1 MTTTTNGDKKT
12 FVYVGLAG
20 ETAPG
25 RPMMSGLYR
34 MGVGEN
40 QWQLLSNGL
49 PESPAIRAITVHPQ
63 RPDTVIIGTQFGPYR
78 TDDHG
83 EHWEKLNVPDHGLP
97 VWSILFHPR
106 TSDVVYAGYE
116 GAEIYRSDD
125 GGERWEQL
133 PVSVR
138 FPEVTIGPGANLAK
152 RILMMSI
159 SSSDPDEVYGA
170 IEVGGIIRSLDGGE
184 NWENLSHGQYI
195 NDDPVDMHGVLAS
208 SFRPGN
214 IFAIARAGLFR
225 SEDHGEHWIRGGIE
239 ALNEKGQTYCR
250 SIREVPGDPKTI
262 WVSGGP
268 NFRSDSGALF
278 RSQDGGTNWERIDMG
293 VQPRSTL
300 FGLAFDE
307 RKPSTMFCASMD
319 GEVFGSL
326 DSGQTW
332 AAHPLPEEASQIY
345 ALACG

>member
-1 MTTTTNGDKKT
+1 MTTADSGSQR
-12 FVYVGLAG
+12 FYVYAGLAG

-25 RPMMSGLYR
+25 RPVQSGLYR
-34 MGVGEN
+34 LADGDS
-40 QWQLLSNGL
+40 QWQIMNNGL
-49 PESPAIRAITVHPQ
+49 PEAPAIRAIAVHPL
-63 RPDTVIIGTQFGPYR
+63 RPEIVFTGTQDGPYR
-78 TDDHG
+78 SEDHG

-97 VWSILFHPR
+97 VWSIVFHPR
-106 TSDVVYAGYE
+106 NHNIVFAGYE
-116 GAEIYRSDD
+116 ASEIYRSDD
-125 GGERWEQL
+125 GGDHWEQL

-152 RILMMSI
+152 RILMMSV
-159 SSSDPDEVYGA
+159 STSDPDEIYGA
-170 IEVGGIIRSLDGGE
+170 IEVGGIIRSQDGGE
-184 NWENLSHGQYI
+184 HWENLSHGQYI

-214 IFAIARAGLFR
+214 IFSIARAGLFR
-225 SEDHGEHWIRGGIE
+225 SEDHGDHWIRGGIE
-239 ALNEKGQTYCR
+239 PLNEKGQTYCR

-278 RSQDGGTNWERIDMG
+278 RSQDGGANWERINMG
-293 VQPRSTL
+293 VEPRSTL

-307 RKPSTMFCASMD
+307 RRPSRMFCASMD
-319 GEVFGSL
+319 GEVFGST
-326 DSGQTW
+326 DSGETW
-332 AAHPLPEEASQIY
+332 RSHPLPPEASQIY

>member
-12 FVYVGLAG
+12 FVYAGLAG
-20 ETAPG
+20 ESAPG
-25 RPMMSGLYR
+25 RPVMSGLYR

-40 QWQLLSNGL
+40 QWQLLGNGL
-49 PESPAIRAITVHPQ
+49 PEGAAIRAITVHPQ
-63 RPDTVIIGTQFGPYR
+63 RPETVIIGTQFGPYR

-239 ALNEKGQTYCR
+239 ALNERGQTYCR

-268 NFRSDSGALF
+268 NFRSDSGVLF
-278 RSQDGGTNWERIDMG
+278 RSQDGGTNWDRIDMG
-293 VQPRSTL
+293 MQPRSTL